1 MMNMFSI
8 RSAALFMALVL
19 FPAAAKASILPLPV
33 PAVSALAAS
42 AARYSPSDS
51 ASEVYSESL
60 SRACSPFVRVGFAAP
75 SMIYMMD
82 RDLNYYY
89 NKSWGL
95 MADCFFFKKRS
106 RLGNGLDIGARFTY
120 RNFLIGDDI
129 RDRTSDLLYR
139 ENRVHLMS
147 WDISFRGV
155 IGMYFLH
162 ELWQLYAVAA
172 PRLLHYHAVMKDNRL
187 GGEDKLVDLVSIGV
201 IGGAGIEVTLVP
213 MMGIFA
219 EYNIGY
225 TPVGKSYN
233 NVEGHQVYVGL
244 TWRTLYPGVVEY

>member
-1 MMNMFSI
+1 MFNMFSP
-8 RSAALFMALVL
+8 RSAACFMALIL
-19 FPAAAKASILPLPV
+19 FPAAANASLLPFPI
-33 PAVSALAAS
+33 PAVSVLAGS

-51 ASEVYSESL
+51 ADAVYSESL
-60 SRACSPFVRVGFAAP
+60 SRACSPFIRVGFAAP
-75 SMIYMMD
+75 SMLSMMD

-89 NKSWGL
+89 DKSWGL
-95 MADCFFFKKRS
+95 MADLFFFKKRS
-106 RLGNGLDIGARFTY
+106 RRGNGLDIGARFTY

-129 RDRTSDLLYR
+129 QDRTSQLLYR
-139 ENRVHLMS
+139 ENRVHMMS

-155 IGMYFLH
+155 IGAYFLH
-162 ELWQLYAVAA
+162 ELWQLYAIAS
-172 PRLLHYHAVMKDNRL
+172 PRLLHYHAVMKDNKL

-201 IGGAGIEVTLVP
+201 VGGAGLEVTIVP

-225 TPVGKSYN
+225 TPVGKSSN

-244 TWRTLYPGVVEY
+244 TWRTLAPGVTEY